1 MDNKTHKQNAQNA
14 QALSINLSQKDEI
27 DQKLN
32 YYKSIIKTFSD
43 LSEAIDKK
51 IETFTDDDLKNPD
64 KVIEKSRLILEALDI
79 DNRIFSMKGFLEMW
93 LARSNDYDKKFAMIT
108 AEVNEKFEQV
118 EARAKEIARVNIML
132 LSAMTQYNQLPEDK
146 RTQRIKNEYYALL
159 KFEVMKADGGK
170 DIFDVGQPSP
180 STTMSVVKD

>member
-1 MDNKTHKQNAQNA
+1 MDNKTQKQNAQNA
-14 QALSINLSQKDEI
+14 QALSMNLSQKDEI

-32 YYKSIIKTFSD
+32 YYKSIIKTFAD

-51 IETFTDDDLKNPD
+51 LETFTADDDKNPD
-64 KVIEKSRLILEALDI
+64 KVIEKCKLTLEALDI

-118 EARAKEIARVNIML
+118 EAMAKDLAKVNIML
-132 LSAMTQYNQLPEDK
+132 LSAMTHYNQLPEAEK
-146 RTQRIKNEYYALL
+146 TQRIKNEYYALL
-159 KFEVMKADGGK
+159 KYEVMKANGGK
-170 DIFDVGQPSP
+170 DIFDVGQPTP
-180 STTMSVVKD
+180 STMSVVKD